1 MGFSNIVKILREN
14 EKIYEKTI
22 SVRKI
27 VSKIECHTETEYAL
41 FEDTLK
47 NNSSLSN
54 ETTLV
59 SEILD
64 IINVYSFII
73 APGQGTNLSDKVF
86 GKQALVYLTQNGE
99 FDYNIPEDNSVSPS
113 HYFNFSEI

>member
-1 MGFSNIVKILREN
+1 M
-14 EKIYEKTI
+14 
-22 SVRKI
+22 
-27 VSKIECHTETEYAL
+27 
-41 FEDTLK
+41 
-47 NNSSLSN
+47 
-54 ETTLV
+54 
-59 SEILD
+59 
-64 IINVYSFII
+64 YSCII